1 MDRKEKAKYKWKEIY
16 SYIVPSV
23 ITAGYFVCIIL
34 AEKGKIE
41 VTLMQQSKYFEKML
55 ESLITFMS
63 IILIVFGFLIP
74 TFLGGKGDTK
84 AINYFLKYADMKI
97 FAAKLKNIVAVG
109 LIDIFITSVL
119 LLTDI
124 IPNMIMN
131 IIIIIWL
138 WLLFFF
144 MCSSYRFISIM
155 INLLLVEKEDYVQ
168 KAANEVS
175 EETKMEVHKKLRK
188 I

>member
-63 IILIVFGFLIP
+63 IILSVFGFLIP
-74 TFLGGKGDTK
+74 TFWGEREIRRL
-84 AINYFLKYADMKI
+84 
-97 FAAKLKNIVAVG
+97 
-109 LIDIFITSVL
+109 LITF
-119 LLTDI
+119 
-124 IPNMIMN
+124 
-131 IIIIIWL
+131 
-138 WLLFFF
+138 
-144 MCSSYRFISIM
+144 
-155 INLLLVEKEDYVQ
+155 
-168 KAANEVS
+168 
-175 EETKMEVHKKLRK
+175 
-188 I
+188 

>member
-63 IILIVFGFLIP
+63 VSYTHLDVYKRQFLYSVCKNGYKNNSRQRTGVPLAFG
-74 TFLGGKGDTK
+74 
-84 AINYFLKYADMKI
+84 
-97 FAAKLKNIVAVG
+97 
-109 LIDIFITSVL
+109 
-119 LLTDI
+119 
-124 IPNMIMN
+124 
-131 IIIIIWL
+131 
-138 WLLFFF
+138 
-144 MCSSYRFISIM
+144 CS
-155 INLLLVEKEDYVQ
+155 E
-168 KAANEVS
+168 
-175 EETKMEVHKKLRK
+175 
-188 I
+188 

>member
-63 IILIVFGFLIP
+63 IILSVFGFLIP
-74 TFLGGKGDTK
+74 TFWGKGR
-84 AINYFLKYADMKI
+84 YEGY
-97 FAAKLKNIVAVG
+97 
-109 LIDIFITSVL
+109 
-119 LLTDI
+119 
-124 IPNMIMN
+124 
-131 IIIIIWL
+131 
-138 WLLFFF
+138 
-144 MCSSYRFISIM
+144 
-155 INLLLVEKEDYVQ
+155 
-168 KAANEVS
+168 
-175 EETKMEVHKKLRK
+175 
-188 I
+188 

>member
-63 IILIVFGFLIP
+63 IILSVFGFLIP
-74 TFLGGKGDTK
+74 
-84 AINYFLKYADMKI
+84 MH
-97 FAAKLKNIVAVG
+97 
-109 LIDIFITSVL
+109 
-119 LLTDI
+119 
-124 IPNMIMN
+124 IP
-131 IIIIIWL
+131 
-138 WLLFFF
+138 
-144 MCSSYRFISIM
+144 
-155 INLLLVEKEDYVQ
+155 Q
-168 KAANEVS
+168 KQSTRSA
-175 EETKMEVHKKLRK
+175 
-188 I
+188 

>member
-63 IILIVFGFLIP
+63 IILSVFGFLIP
-74 TFLGGKGDTK
+74 TFLGERE
-84 AINYFLKYADMKI
+84 IRRL
-97 FAAKLKNIVAVG
+97 
-109 LIDIFITSVL
+109 LITF
-119 LLTDI
+119 
-124 IPNMIMN
+124 
-131 IIIIIWL
+131 
-138 WLLFFF
+138 
-144 MCSSYRFISIM
+144 
-155 INLLLVEKEDYVQ
+155 
-168 KAANEVS
+168 
-175 EETKMEVHKKLRK
+175 
-188 I
+188 

>member
-63 IILIVFGFLIP
+63 IILSVFGFLIP
-74 TFLGGKGDTK
+74 TFFGGGERE
-84 AINYFLKYADMKI
+84 IRRL
-97 FAAKLKNIVAVG
+97 
-109 LIDIFITSVL
+109 LITF
-119 LLTDI
+119 
-124 IPNMIMN
+124 
-131 IIIIIWL
+131 
-138 WLLFFF
+138 
-144 MCSSYRFISIM
+144 
-155 INLLLVEKEDYVQ
+155 
-168 KAANEVS
+168 
-175 EETKMEVHKKLRK
+175 
-188 I
+188 